1 MEDPMIWFL
10 LFVGLFAILM
20 GLFQIPI
27 WIMYVVLAVV
37 LIFFLLRNPLL
48 LGKDSEKMIAYLN
61 KSKAPYLQFLYHFL
75 HGDLS
80 EAEQAMGKIRS
91 KKSKRNSELMLLR
104 ERKQYGKA
112 KELLAQMG
120 GHKTK
125 WYALSDIAIQEED
138 AEALKHLD
146 KHLNK
151 SP

>member
-61 KSKAPYLQFLYHFL
+61 KSKAPYFNSFIIFFMVTYRRLNKRWGKSAFQKIQTKLRIDAL
-75 HGDLS
+75 KG
-80 EAEQAMGKIRS
+80 AETIR
-91 KKSKRNSELMLLR
+91 KSKRASCAN
-104 ERKQYGKA
+104 GW
-112 KELLAQMG
+112 
-120 GHKTK
+120 T
-125 WYALSDIAIQEED
+125 
-138 AEALKHLD
+138 
-146 KHLNK
+146 
-151 SP
+151 